1 MKTIQT
7 DYQNKQTMKLEFSL
21 LSKTKTLLGV
31 NMEIGA
37 QLAIDKEDGSI
48 EMQHA
53 VNITIGFILF
63 YFEISFAYGRSRPM
77 GNMSDHDGMDSI
89 VDKLRDLK

>member
-1 MKTIQT
+1 
-7 DYQNKQTMKLEFSL
+7 MKLELSL

-31 NMEIGA
+31 NLEMGA

-53 VNITIGFILF
+53 VSITIGFILF
-63 YFEISFAYGRSRPM
+63 YIEISFAYGRSKPM
-77 GNMSDHDGMDSI
+77 GNMSEHDGMESI
-89 VDKLRDLK
+89 MDKLRNSK